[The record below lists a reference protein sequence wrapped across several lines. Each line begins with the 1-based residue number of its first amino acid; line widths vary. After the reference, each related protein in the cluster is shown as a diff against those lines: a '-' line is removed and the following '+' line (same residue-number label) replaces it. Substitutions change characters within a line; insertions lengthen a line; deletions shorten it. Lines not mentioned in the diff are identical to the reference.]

1 MNRPGYRHFDSFSAF
16 AQTFFFQILI
26 VTQIGFCQ
34 NDSKWTH
41 RTLTTF
47 NTRQSVEYCLF
58 VCRWFAL
65 VTYSGNW
72 KHWWRKTSRSQGKPV
87 FRNLIK
93 RDANKKVWRNGQTS
107 SVDERNEQ
115 MPVGVDSRQSK
126 LLAEKCSI
134 AGFSPIFRLSVA
146 PCAGVCLRGRGK
158 CIKSDL

>member
-107 SVDERNEQ
+107 SVDERNEVTCGEMQ
-115 MPVGVDSRQSK
+115 HCQ
-126 LLAEKCSI
+126 
-134 AGFSPIFRLSVA
+134 GFSPIFRLSVA